1 MSTQQNIANYRR
13 FIEEAWNKGHVAVV
27 DELAAPGL
35 VLRFMPPGTPPG
47 GESIKR
53 YITTMREAFP
63 DVTIT
68 IEDQVAAGDKLVTRW
83 TMAGTHRGP
92 YLNYLKTVMSPTGK
106 KFSAGGIDIWR
117 YDANGKW
124 VECWSSFDRLGFLQ
138 QLGALPAAGPGVSDA
153 TASAASPQRSLR

>member
-1 MSTQQNIANYRR
+1 MSTEQNIANYRR
-13 FIEEAWNKGHVAVV
+13 FIEEAWNKGNVAVIN
-27 DELAAPGL
+27 ELAAPGL

-47 GESIKR
+47 AESIQR
-53 YITTMREAFP
+53 HITMMRAAFP

-68 IEDQVAAGDKLVTRW
+68 IEDQVAEGNKVVTRW

-92 YLNYLKTVMSPTGK
+92 YLNHLKVVMPPTGR

-124 VECWSSFDRLGFLQ
+124 VECWSSFDRLGMLQ
-138 QLGALPAAGPGVSDA
+138 QLGALPAAGPN
-153 TASAASPQRSLR
+153 ASQVVPAANTLP